1 MNKHLNIHEHIIN
14 SITFPIIIIDDE
26 KIISMVNSSA
36 EDFFKVSSKIILGR
50 SIKDFIPFSSPVNS
64 LIENC
69 IETSSSFKEYKIDLS
84 TPMTGDHK
92 DVDVQISMISGLPN
106 KYQLVFLEDYYEKK
120 LLFQNENH
128 KNKLAMSNM
137 SQILAHEVK
146 NPLSGIRGAA
156 QLLEKNLKEKDLEMT
171 NLICKEVDRIRR
183 LIDNLEVF
191 DATSPLD
198 LKSINIHTVLRHV
211 KEIML
216 NSNDFELD
224 IIENYDPSIPNVL
237 GNQDQLIQVFINL
250 VKNSIEA
257 FKKGNNKENK
267 IILSTSYEHGYVV
280 KDNYSDRK
288 VRLPIK
294 ISIKDN
300 GPGIPES
307 ILPNI
312 FQPFVSSKKNG
323 EGGLGLSIVS
333 KIISDHNGS
342 IELDNHID
350 GSEFIIRLIAEIE

>member
-1 MNKHLNIHEHIIN
+1 MNKDLNIHEHIIN

-211 KEIML
+211 K
-216 NSNDFELD
+216 
-224 IIENYDPSIPNVL
+224 
-237 GNQDQLIQVFINL
+237 
-250 VKNSIEA
+250 
-257 FKKGNNKENK
+257 
-267 IILSTSYEHGYVV
+267 
-280 KDNYSDRK
+280 
-288 VRLPIK
+288 
-294 ISIKDN
+294 
-300 GPGIPES
+300 
-307 ILPNI
+307 
-312 FQPFVSSKKNG
+312 
-323 EGGLGLSIVS
+323 
-333 KIISDHNGS
+333 
-342 IELDNHID
+342 
-350 GSEFIIRLIAEIE
+350 

>member
-50 SIKDFIPFSSPVNS
+50 SIKDFIPFSSPVIS

-198 LKSINIHTVLRHV
+198 LKYINIHTVLRHV

-216 NSNDFELD
+216 NSNDFEFN
-224 IIENYDPSIPNVL
+224 IIENYEIIEKRNVEL
-237 GNQDQLIQVFINL
+237 PKKFTGVFKCTNPTCIS
-250 VKNSIEA
+250 NSNE
-257 FKKGNNKENK
+257 
-267 IILSTSYEHGYVV
+267 
-280 KDNYSDRK
+280 
-288 VRLPIK
+288 P
-294 ISIKDN
+294 
-300 GPGIPES
+300 
-307 ILPNI
+307 
-312 FQPFVSSKKNG
+312 
-323 EGGLGLSIVS
+323 
-333 KIISDHNGS
+333 IIS
-342 IELDNHID
+342 ELL
-350 GSEFIIRLIAEIE
+350 IISQDPPSLKCKYCTRISLTEEIL

>member
-1 MNKHLNIHEHIIN
+1 MNKDLNIHEHIIN

-36 EDFFKVSSKIILGR
+36 EDFFKVSSKIIVGR
-50 SIKDFIPFSSPVNS
+50 SINEFIPFSSPVNS
-64 LIENC
+64 LIESC
-69 IETSSSFKEYKIDLS
+69 IGTSSSFKEYKIDLS
-84 TPMTGDHK
+84 TPMAGDHK
-92 DVDVQISMISGLPN
+92 DVDVQISMISGLSN
-106 KYQLVFLEDYYEKK
+106 KYQLVFLEDYYQKK

-156 QLLEKNLKEKDLEMT
+156 QILEKNLEKKDHDMT
-171 NLICKEVDRIRR
+171 SLICKEVDRIRR

-191 DATSPLD
+191 DASSPLD
-198 LKSINIHTVLRHV
+198 LEYINIHTVLRHV

-216 NSNDFELD
+216 NSNGFELN

-250 VKNSIEA
+250 IKNSIEA
-257 FKKGNNKENK
+257 FDKSNNEDNK

-288 VRLPIK
+288 VKLPIK

-342 IELDNHID
+342 IDLDNDIN
-350 GSEFIIRLIAEIE
+350 GSKFTIRLMAEIE

>member
-1 MNKHLNIHEHIIN
+1 
-14 SITFPIIIIDDE
+14 
-26 KIISMVNSSA
+26 
-36 EDFFKVSSKIILGR
+36 
-50 SIKDFIPFSSPVNS
+50 
-64 LIENC
+64 
-69 IETSSSFKEYKIDLS
+69 
-84 TPMTGDHK
+84 
-92 DVDVQISMISGLPN
+92 
-106 KYQLVFLEDYYEKK
+106 
-120 LLFQNENH
+120 
-128 KNKLAMSNM
+128 M

-156 QLLEKNLKEKDLEMT
+156 QLLEKNLEKKDHDMT
-171 NLICKEVDRIRR
+171 SLICKEVDRIRR

-191 DATSPLD
+191 DASSPLD
-198 LKSINIHTVLRHV
+198 LESINIHTVLRHV

-216 NSNDFELD
+216 NSNGFELN

-250 VKNSIEA
+250 IKNSIEA
-257 FKKGNNKENK
+257 FDKSNNKDNK

-288 VRLPIK
+288 VKLPIK

-342 IELDNHID
+342 IDLDNDIN
-350 GSEFIIRLIAEIE
+350 GSKFTIRLMAEIE